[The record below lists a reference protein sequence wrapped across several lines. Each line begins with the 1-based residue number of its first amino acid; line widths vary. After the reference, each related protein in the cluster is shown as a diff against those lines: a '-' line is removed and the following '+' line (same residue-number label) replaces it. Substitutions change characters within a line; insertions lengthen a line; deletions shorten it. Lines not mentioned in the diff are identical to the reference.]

1 MTPEQLD
8 DLVGLQHGS
17 IEAYELT
24 QRTVTFTELLDLAR
38 ALGVTASELLE
49 SPSA

>member
-8 DLVGLQHGS
+8 DLAGLQHGS

-24 QRTVTFTELLDLAR
+24 QRTVTFTELQDLAR
-38 ALGVTASELLE
+38 ALGVSPVELLQG
-49 SPSA
+49 S